1 MARTRNRTPNAPTP
15 TEQVGGGVAVGYIRV
30 STETQARDGFG
41 LETQR
46 AEIQAYADAHGLR
59 LAGWYED
66 AGVSGAA
73 VDSDALRVDRD
84 GITSLLAEAPALG
97 ATLVLVAN
105 TSRLWRSDMVRVLIQ
120 REMKRAGLDVRSAQQ
135 PSYSIHTG
143 DPTDFLV
150 NGMMELLDAYQR
162 LEIALKLKKG
172 RRTKAKRGGFAGGR
186 RALGYG
192 KAAEGADL
200 AIDDREADT
209 VRRIQQLRGAGLSL
223 RAIAAELNAAGLFTK
238 RGGQWH
244 PSTVRYVLENPI
256 YTGTLSHAGTAAER
270 ADLRLVA

>member
-1 MARTRNRTPNAPTP
+1 MTPRKQPSAPP
-15 TEQVGGGVAVGYIRV
+15 APDRFAVAYIRV
-30 STETQARDGFG
+30 STETQVRDGFG
-41 LETQR
+41 LDAQREEIETH
-46 AEIQAYADAHGLR
+46 AAAKGLEIV
-59 LAGWYED
+59 GWYED

-73 VDSDALRVDRD
+73 VDSDALQVDRD
-84 GITSLLAEAPALG
+84 GLTSMLAEAPSLG

-172 RRTKAKRGGFAGGR
+172 RRAKSKRGGFAGGR
-186 RALGYG
+186 RALGYS

-200 AIDDREADT
+200 VIDAAEAET
-209 VRRIQQLRGAGLSL
+209 VRRIWKLRQEGQSL
-223 RAIAAELNAAGLFTK
+223 RQIAAELNATGLLTK
-238 RGGQWH
+238 RGSRWH
-244 PSTVRYVLENPI
+244 PSTVLYVLDNPI
-256 YTGTLSHAGTAAER
+256 YTGILSHAGTEAAR
-270 ADLRLVA
+270 TDLQLVA